1 MHSKLT
7 RIIVLFAMLLVLPL
21 NGLAALAMPACDMHG
36 QDMVMHADDGQMD
49 AMPGCDHHESK
60 HSPSGKTPCDK
71 CLSCHMASAQA
82 IIPFAFA
89 MQGLVAIREFPPA
102 MAEKPQSVSSSLF
115 RPPIPAFA

>member
-7 RIIVLFAMLLVLPL
+7 RVIVLFAMLLVLPL

-36 QDMVMHADDGQMD
+36 QGMVMQADDGQMD

-60 HSPSGKTPCDK
+60 HSSGKTPCDK

-89 MQGLVAIREFPPA
+89 LQGLVAIREFSPA
-102 MAEKPQSVSSSLF
+102 MVEKLQSVSSSLF